1 MRHTHH
7 GRIVQPVQ
15 DDVAAC
21 FDYYAG
27 LAEKLDTRQGMA
39 VDVGH
44 ADFEV
49 CTRGGRGGA
58 AGQVGAAGQTVGAV
72 GQAGAVARRPFP
84 PYVSLIRVIPSGS
97 LRLDPSHSVIPLGRP
112 SGSFHAMRLPRHQL
126 ALMLLSCGFHYQ
138 VKVRREP
145 LGVVALITPWNY
157 PLLVGECGVECV
169 GTSLKLLNP
178 EP

>member
-1 MRHTHH
+1 M
-7 GRIVQPVQ
+7 GCFFRIYAPHASRLCRDEPVQ

-72 GQAGAVARRPFP
+72 GQAGAV
-84 PYVSLIRVIPSGS
+84 I
-97 LRLDPSHSVIPLGRP
+97 
-112 SGSFHAMRLPRHQL
+112 
-126 ALMLLSCGFHYQ
+126 
-138 VKVRREP
+138 
-145 LGVVALITPWNY
+145 
-157 PLLVGECGVECV
+157 
-169 GTSLKLLNP
+169 
-178 EP
+178 